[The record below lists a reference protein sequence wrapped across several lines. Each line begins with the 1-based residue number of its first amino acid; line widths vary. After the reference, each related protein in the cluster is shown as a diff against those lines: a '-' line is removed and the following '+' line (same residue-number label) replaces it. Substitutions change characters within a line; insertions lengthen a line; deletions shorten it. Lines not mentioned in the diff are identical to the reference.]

1 MLGGPRPGLGRRGR
15 AAPRD
20 RCPALGRSPRGAS
33 ARALAAVSS
42 RSAEVP
48 PTPSPRST
56 LSRFL
61 PPLLGMPHPSCTAP
75 AGSAAV
81 PGFGIPAGS
90 PGVVTQHSGTHR
102 RLAADRK
109 IKRGALSAAPR
120 AAAGRGDGVGI
131 HVRGK
136 KGGTELERERRV

>member
-20 RCPALGRSPRGAS
+20 RCPALGRSPRGAAALRRS
-33 ARALAAVSS
+33 PPAPWQRCRRAPRRCPQLLPLDRLCPAFRPRCWGCRLLPAR
-42 RSAEVP
+42 P
-48 PTPSPRST
+48 
-56 LSRFL
+56 
-61 PPLLGMPHPSCTAP
+61 P

-81 PGFGIPAGS
+81 PGFGIPAGR
-90 PGVVTQHSGTHR
+90 PGVVTQQLGTHR

-109 IKRGALSAAPR
+109 IKREALNAAPR

-131 HVRGK
+131 LVR
-136 KGGTELERERRV
+136 